1 MLSCMTCAWRGGD
14 APSLETFKAGL
25 DQALGY
31 LMELCLSL
39 YVAGDLDQIPLK
51 SLPTPRIL

>member
-1 MLSCMTCAWRGGD
+1 MTCAWRGGD